1 MRALLGLP
9 VAAASRLRRAA
20 YAGGF
25 FRAIRLAGPVVSVGN
40 LSVGGRG
47 KTPVVA
53 RVCELLREERLAV
66 SVLSRGY
73 KGAFR
78 GDCLF
83 VSDGERV
90 TAPPSLAGDEPV
102 MLARQLP
109 GVVVAVGRRRGLVGQ
124 AVELRFGERV
134 HVLDDGFQHL
144 SLHRDLD
151 VVCVDARDLA
161 DVPLPGGRLREPLSA
176 LARAD
181 LVLFSGAE
189 AAGGEGLAV
198 LEGLIGRERIL
209 RFGRRVL
216 GFVSREGSA
225 HPSPQ
230 RPFLLAAIAAPERFL
245 ADAKAQCG
253 DVAGTAFFRDHH
265 LFTSAELEAAARRA
279 KGAGADALVTTSK
292 DEVRLPERLDLGL
305 PVLVLR
311 IAAAIEDEP
320 RLRERLRTA
329 VGGGA

>member
-1 MRALLGLP
+1 MKALLGLP

-20 YAGGF
+20 YDGGF
-25 FRAIRLAGPVVSVGN
+25 LRATRLAGPVISVGN
-40 LSVGGRG
+40 LAVGGRG

-53 RVCELLREERLAV
+53 RVCELLREEGLAV

-90 TAPPSLAGDEPV
+90 TAPSSLAGDEPV

-109 GVVVAVGRRRGLVGQ
+109 GVVVAVGRKRGLVGR

-151 VVCVDARDLA
+151 LVCVEARDLD
-161 DVPLPGGRLREPLSA
+161 DVPLPGGRLREPVSA

-181 LVLFSGAE
+181 LVLLSGAE
-189 AAGGEGLAV
+189 AGGTGLAA
-198 LEGLIGRERIL
+198 LEGLVDRERIF
-209 RFGRRVL
+209 RVGRRVL
-216 GFVSREGSA
+216 GFASRDGSA
-225 HPSPQ
+225 QPPP
-230 RPFLLAAIAAPERFL
+230 RKPFVLAAIAGPERFL
-245 ADAKAQCG
+245 ADVTAECG
-253 DVAGTAFFRDHH
+253 AVAGTAFFRDHH
-265 LFTSAELEAAARRA
+265 TFTSAELDAAARRA
-279 KGAGADALVTTSK
+279 KAEGADALVTTSK

-320 RLRERLRTA
+320 RLRDRLRAT
-329 VGGGA
+329 VGRGA

>member
-20 YAGGF
+20 YARGLLH
-25 FRAIRLAGPVVSVGN
+25 ATRLAGPVISVGN

-53 RVCELLREERLAV
+53 RVCELLREEGLAV
-66 SVLSRGY
+66 AVLSRGY

-78 GDCLF
+78 GDCLV
-83 VSDGERV
+83 VSDGLSV
-90 TAPPSLAGDEPV
+90 TASAALAGDEPV

-109 GVVVAVGRRRGLVGQ
+109 GVVVAVGRKRGLVGQ

-151 VVCVDARDLA
+151 VVCVDVRDLSDA
-161 DVPLPGGRLREPLSA
+161 PLPGGHLREPLSA

-181 LVLFSGAE
+181 LVLLSGTEGAPAESGAALE
-189 AAGGEGLAV
+189 ALVGKERV
-198 LEGLIGRERIL
+198 LRL
-209 RFGRRVL
+209 GRRVL
-216 GFVSREGSA
+216 GFVARDGAA
-225 HPSPQ
+225 HAPPCK
-230 RPFLLAAIAAPERFL
+230 PFLLAAIAAPERFL
-245 ADAKAQCG
+245 ADAKAEAG
-253 DVAGTAFFRDHH
+253 EVVGTAFFRDHH
-265 LFTSAELEAAARRA
+265 RFTTVELDAAARRA
-279 KGAGADALVTTSK
+279 RDAGADALLTTAK
-292 DEVRLPERLDLGL
+292 DEVRLPEKLDLGL

-311 IAAAIEDEP
+311 IAALIDGEP
-320 RLRERLRTA
+320 LLRARLRAA
-329 VGGGA
+329 VRRPA